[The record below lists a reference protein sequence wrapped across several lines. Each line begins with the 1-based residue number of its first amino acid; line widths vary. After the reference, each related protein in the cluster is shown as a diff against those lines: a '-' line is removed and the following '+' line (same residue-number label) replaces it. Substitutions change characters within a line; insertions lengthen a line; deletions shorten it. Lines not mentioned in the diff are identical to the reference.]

1 MITVKYSMGTV
12 EYTEEE
18 LRQELEDLEFL
29 RDAFLVMLNP
39 EACEK
44 SDIPFSDDDM
54 LIFAREMY
62 DRLNYSQEFINE
74 CFS

>member
-1 MITVKYSMGTV
+1 MVTVKHPMGVV

-18 LRQELEDLEFL
+18 LEQELEDLRFL
-29 RDAFLVMLNP
+29 RDALLVALDP
-39 EACEK
+39 ETCEK
-44 SDIPFSDDDM
+44 SDIPFSWDDM
-54 LIFAREMY
+54 LTFARQMY

>member
-1 MITVKYSMGTV
+1 MVTVKYPMGTV

-18 LRQELEDLEFL
+18 LEQELDDLLFL
-29 RDAFLVMLNP
+29 RDAFLVILNP
-39 EACEK
+39 EACEE
-44 SDIPFSDDDM
+44 SDLPFGRDDI
-54 LIFAREMY
+54 LTFARQMY